1 MHVFTYGT
9 LMFPE
14 VWRAVVG
21 KEFETAAATA
31 ANFAIYYVRD
41 AVYPGI
47 IATPSGTVPG
57 LVYFDVDAESLAR
70 LDVFEGVDYHRQ
82 PIEVTRTDNVQILSA
97 DAYVIPPANSH
108 LLTDESWSARE
119 FAARG
124 ELARF
129 VARYA
134 GFERLTDDGV

>member
-21 KEFETAAATA
+21 KQYETAAATA
-31 ANFAIYYVRD
+31 VGFAIYYVRD
-41 AVYPGI
+41 AVYPGV
-47 IATPSGTVPG
+47 IATPSGTVSG
-57 LVYFDVDAESLAR
+57 LVYFDVDADSLDR

-82 PIEVTRTDNVQILSA
+82 PIEVTRTDNGQILPA
-97 DAYVIPPANSH
+97 DAYVIPPAHRH
-108 LLTDESWSARE
+108 LLTNEPWSARE

-134 GFERLTDDGV
+134 GFERLTEEGD